1 MLDFG
6 APGLVLLK
14 FFQLLCFPKSS
25 HKVEKKFTK
34 STWIFK
40 KLHELM
46 KKKMSFNKKGE
57 WKKNDQNALVWSGPG
72 NKMEAFEASS

>member
-1 MLDFG
+1 
-6 APGLVLLK
+6 
-14 FFQLLCFPKSS
+14 
-25 HKVEKKFTK
+25 
-34 STWIFK
+34 
-40 KLHELM
+40 M